1 MGRGS
6 GQREGWPEVG
16 KGLVGAPMVELC
28 RPLRGAAAVHVM
40 GCPHQARGVAAR
52 RSLPRRQRWRS
63 HGARRSGCSTPAARR
78 RPQSRCS
85 PRRRPPARDASLER
99 VMGAHAGTALGTPP
113 EVAPGLSFLA
123 RSRPDLG
130 VFSAQSRRN
139 ARLELDPLHKVAL
152 RRPAHRP
159 AKLAGGAPCR
169 RQRLRW
175 RMRRRDVAHHLV
187 LGRVRRRRAGRRCR
201 RIDARSGVGRR
212 VHVKP
217 ERNSVASS
225 AASRLSCALWAEG
238 ALSAHVAAEHAAAL
252 HLGGEVREQLA
263 LGRRA
268 ARGGAVVQ
276 RVHRAHARAVRV
288 PAVRS
293 DPRVARAH
301 LVPGEERRRLGA
313 PQLHAARV
321 AVVLAG
327 VAKVVGRGPHLRQ
340 RRRRR
345 LGVGCHGWAA
355 AGLVSWHVLPAAGA
369 AVALVA
375 AHRALAA
382 RLGPGVVA

>member
-1 MGRGS
+1 
-6 GQREGWPEVG
+6 
-16 KGLVGAPMVELC
+16 MV
-28 RPLRGAAAVHVM
+28 RAAAVAALLPRGDALKV
-40 GCPHQARGVAAR
+40 GVA
-52 RSLPRRQRWRS
+52 LV
-63 HGARRSGCSTPAARR
+63 
-78 RPQSRCS
+78 
-85 PRRRPPARDASLER
+85 D
-99 VMGAHAGTALGTPP
+99 V
-113 EVAPGLSFLA
+113 
-123 RSRPDLG
+123 
-130 VFSAQSRRN
+130 
-139 ARLELDPLHKVAL
+139 RLELDPLHKVAL

-212 VHVKP
+212 VHVK
-217 ERNSVASS
+217 
-225 AASRLSCALWAEG
+225 
-238 ALSAHVAAEHAAAL
+238 HVAAEHAAAL

-327 VAKVVGRGPHLRQ
+327 VAKVVGRGPH
-340 RRRRR
+340 
-345 LGVGCHGWAA
+345 
-355 AGLVSWHVLPAAGA
+355 
-369 AVALVA
+369 
-375 AHRALAA
+375 RALAA